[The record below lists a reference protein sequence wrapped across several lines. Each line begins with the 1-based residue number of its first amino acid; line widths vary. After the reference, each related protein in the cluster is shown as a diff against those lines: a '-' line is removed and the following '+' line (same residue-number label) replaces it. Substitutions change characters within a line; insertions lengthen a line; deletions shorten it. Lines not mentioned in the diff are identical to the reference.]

1 MAVLTGLTPGSMY
14 TVQVFAVAEDNVTQ
28 GSGASLTVFTK
39 PETILNLTAEDITTT
54 SITLT
59 WSSALSGVVHYKVKI
74 PGTTL
79 PDLTVYSETATISQL
94 IPGRNY
100 TVEVSAVDGDNFT
113 EGDAASLTVSTVPGN
128 ILGLT
133 AENITTKSFSLT
145 WNLTEGVAVGY
156 NVQVTGVPDFD
167 TRVDSEMAVLTGL
180 TPGSMY
186 TVQVFAVAEDN
197 VTQGSGAS
205 LTVFTKPETILNLT
219 AEDIT
224 TTSITLTWSSALS
237 GVVHYKVKIP
247 GTTLPDLTVYSE
259 TATISQLIPGGT
271 TRWKYLLW
279 METTSL
285 KAMLPL
291 SRFPQEKS
299 AKAALSLVAP
309 FDDRSPQGRRNLPV
323 PGNILGLTAENITTK
338 SFSLT
343 WNLTEGVAVGYN
355 VQVTGVPDF
364 DTRVD
369 SEMAV
374 LTGLTPGSMYTVQ
387 VFAVAED
394 NVTQGSG
401 ASLTVFTKP
410 ETILNLTAEDITTTS
425 ITLTWS
431 SALSGVVH
439 YKCIRPATISQLI
452 PGRNYTVEVSAVDGD
467 NFTEGDAASLTVSTD
482 ISVIGHAHALVIK
495 GQPLREK
502 LDSADR
508 TIK

>member
-1 MAVLTGLTPGSMY
+1 MAVLTGLTPGSKYTVQVFAVAEDNVTQGSGASLTVFTKPETILNLTAEDITTTSITLTWSSALSGVVHYKVKIPGTTLPDLTVYSETATISQLIPGRNYTVEVSAVDGDNFTEGDAASLTVSTVPGNILGLTAENITTKSFSLTWNLTEGVAVGYNVQVTGVPDFDTRVDSEMAVLTGLTPGSMY

-323 PGNILGLTAENITTK
+323 P
-338 SFSLT
+338 
-343 WNLTEGVAVGYN
+343 
-355 VQVTGVPDF
+355 
-364 DTRVD
+364 
-369 SEMAV
+369 
-374 LTGLTPGSMYTVQ
+374 
-387 VFAVAED
+387 
-394 NVTQGSG
+394 
-401 ASLTVFTKP
+401 
-410 ETILNLTAEDITTTS
+410 
-425 ITLTWS
+425 
-431 SALSGVVH
+431 
-439 YKCIRPATISQLI
+439 
-452 PGRNYTVEVSAVDGD
+452 
-467 NFTEGDAASLTVSTD
+467 
-482 ISVIGHAHALVIK
+482 
-495 GQPLREK
+495 
-502 LDSADR
+502 
-508 TIK
+508 